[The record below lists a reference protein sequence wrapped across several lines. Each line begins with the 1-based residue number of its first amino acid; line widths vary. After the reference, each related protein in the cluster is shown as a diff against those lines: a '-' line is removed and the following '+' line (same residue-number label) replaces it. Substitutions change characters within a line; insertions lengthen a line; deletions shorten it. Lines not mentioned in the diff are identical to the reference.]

1 MKSFPYQYIP
11 AFNFFLGVSIWI
23 LDAAVDAF
31 FMRDDH
37 SFIDSLLFAEGSEL
51 WMRALVIVILVS
63 VGFYAKSIIHRQKQ
77 IENELLKHKNNLED
91 MVKERIVEIN
101 EKNIEL
107 KQEVES
113 RKLAENEL
121 EHLATT
127 DPLTSLYNRRKAHQF
142 LEDEIGR
149 VNRYK
154 DPLSVVMIDIDH
166 FKAINDLHGHAKGDE
181 VLTSFSK
188 MLLSSV
194 RSTDIVSRWGGEE
207 FLIICISSPA
217 EKTVSL
223 AEKLRKKVEQH
234 DFDGLK
240 QVTFSAGVAQYDKDN
255 NLVDFINR
263 ADKALY
269 IAKST
274 GRNTVKLAT

>member
-11 AFNFFLGVSIWI
+11 AFNFFLGVGIWI

-77 IENELLKHKNNLED
+77 IENELLKHKINLED

-154 DPLSVVMIDIDH
+154 DPLSVIMIDIDH

-240 QVTFSAGVAQYDKDN
+240 QVTFSAGIAQYDKDN